1 MVLYVVKDGI
11 KNVASVIDRNGNRVL
26 GTNYY
31 ALTYDFKSNEGYI
44 ELKRLNFWILYTQI
58 GQKLEQSR
66 YHKELTFEKCIEK
79 LKELKGNDQI
89 IICDSSEIEKYSGK
103 KATGNTV

>member
-11 KNVASVIDRNGNRVL
+11 ESIAFVKDKNGNRIL

-44 ELKRLNFWILYTQI
+44 EYKRANFWRLYTQI
-58 GQKLEQSR
+58 GQKLGQSR
-66 YHKELTFEKCIEK
+66 YYKELTFDKCIEK
-79 LKELKGNDQI
+79 LKKLKRNDKI
-89 IICDSSEIEKYSGK
+89 IVCESSEIKKYIE
-103 KATGNTV
+103 